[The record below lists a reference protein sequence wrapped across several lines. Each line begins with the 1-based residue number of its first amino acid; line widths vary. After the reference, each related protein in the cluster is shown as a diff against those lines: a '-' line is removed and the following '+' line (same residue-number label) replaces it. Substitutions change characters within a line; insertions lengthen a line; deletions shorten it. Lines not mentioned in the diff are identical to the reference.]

1 MNKRPLSLFPQED
14 ESVMTRGWFVGNNGS
29 PSNADYAR
37 LPPTWILYHKTA
49 PHFIIKP
56 RTNLWSCIFL
66 CLHPPVIVFVHF
78 DITASHL
85 LGNGFARRHFD
96 VWFEL
101 VKNIALRLWR
111 YEMQNF
117 PQIQD
122 QRVRNHQDV
131 IDCWAFANPR
141 GCFNDLGFIH
151 TQLWQR
157 SRFWPCGCI
166 KKVTNIKRKWGC
178 RQSLCQC
185 PEKSKLA
192 LSKHSQRWGN
202 IFLFKYDQL
211 LLTINIILIFL
222 CRTKSAK

>member
-1 MNKRPLSLFPQED
+1 MSWLSPSIKQSSEEQNLGWVENIHKKKGFPIFTILHAKCRRTFVQLYYVMNKRPLGLFPQED

-37 LPPTWILYHKTA
+37 PPPTWILYHKTA

-56 RTNLWSCIFL
+56 QTNLWSCIFL
-66 CLHPPVIVFVHF
+66 CLHRPVILFVHF

-101 VKNIALRLWR
+101 AKNIALRLWR
-111 YEMQNF
+111 YEMQNL

-122 QRVRNHQDV
+122 QRVGKHQDL
-131 IDCWAFANPR
+131 IDCWASANPR

-151 TQLWQR
+151 TAA
-157 SRFWPCGCI
+157 
-166 KKVTNIKRKWGC
+166 VT
-178 RQSLCQC
+178 
-185 PEKSKLA
+185 EK
-192 LSKHSQRWGN
+192 
-202 IFLFKYDQL
+202 
-211 LLTINIILIFL
+211 
-222 CRTKSAK
+222 